1 MYFLGIFRP
10 NSSKKICIFFQIIF
24 VYPIPWACLD
34 IYQWIV
40 VNSWVNKLKETDIN
54 VRKTTKSILFLPVF
68 GEKALKNWMSEKLM

>member
-1 MYFLGIFRP
+1 MYFLEIFRP
-10 NSSKKICIFFQIIF
+10 NLLFQIIF